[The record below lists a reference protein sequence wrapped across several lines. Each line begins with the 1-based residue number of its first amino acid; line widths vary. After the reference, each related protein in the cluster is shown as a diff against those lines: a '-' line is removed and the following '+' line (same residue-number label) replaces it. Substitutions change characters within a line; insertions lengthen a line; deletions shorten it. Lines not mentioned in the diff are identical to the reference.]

1 MSDTTLQ
8 RALAQLQHISH
19 VLGCNPAFVQ
29 AGGGNTSVKCDDGK
43 TMVIKASGTPLSAM
57 DETRGWVQVD
67 LGVIGTL
74 FSRSQLRSLPSA
86 QREAQVLELLGQSII
101 TPAAAR
107 PSVETPLHA
116 LLDRVVM
123 HGHPVAA
130 NALSCSPDGERMLQ
144 QMALKGSSVPP
155 LWVPY
160 IDPGATLAFE
170 MADRIELYKQQ
181 YGQAPDVMVL
191 QNHGL
196 FVCAPTVGE
205 CVQKQ
210 QVVLEQIERYFIN
223 AAAVAIDESLQAVVV
238 EALGAELGGQQGV
251 DFSVRFCT
259 RTELTQAACSE
270 YYKVFEG
277 ALTPD
282 HVVYTGPSA
291 LIVEPSLG
299 VGQLREQLG
308 GYKQRWGIYPRM
320 ILIRGR
326 GMVLVTDSAK
336 KLDAAEALAV
346 SAVQIAQLNQ
356 NTIRFLQ
363 PKDVDFIM
371 NWEAEH
377 YRAKQS

>member
-1 MSDTTLQ
+1 MSETTLQ

-74 FSRSQLRSLPSA
+74 FSRSELRRLPSA

-130 NALSCSPDGERMLQ
+130 NALSCLPDGERILAK
-144 QMALKGSSVPP
+144 MALKGSSVPP

-170 MADRIELYKQQ
+170 MADRIEAYKKQ

-210 QVVLEQIERYFIN
+210 QLVLEQIERFFIN
-223 AAAVAIDESLQAVVV
+223 EAAQAIDEPLQAVVAEV
-238 EALGAELGGQQGV
+238 LGAELGG
-251 DFSVRFCT
+251 DYSVRFCT
-259 RTELTQAACSE
+259 RSELTMAARTD

-291 LIVEPSLG
+291 LIVNPGFSAAA
-299 VGQLREQLG
+299 LREQLG

-320 ILIRGR
+320 ILIRDR
-326 GMVLVTDSAK
+326 GMVLVSDSAK

-346 SAVQIAQLNQ
+346 SAVQIALLNQ